1 MEYSEIYLRAA
12 TILHLVGVILG
23 VGSATVT
30 DIFFF
35 RFISD
40 KHISA
45 SEAKLMDILTK
56 IIWAA
61 LAVLIV
67 TGIMLYIPNMDR
79 LNESGKFLTKLVG
92 LLVLVLNGMILGRY
106 IRPRLTKIDFSN
118 NNMSRF
124 GLSHEVNRKMR
135 IYTTLSGAVSI
146 ASWYFIFTLGA
157 LRGITFPFSY
167 GITAYIFV
175 LILAACGSLIFESGI
190 AKKLKKKLREEI
202 LHPHH

>member
-1 MEYSEIYLRAA
+1 MEHSEIYLRAA

-67 TGIMLYIPNMDR
+67 TGIMLYISNMDR

-135 IYTTLSGAVSI
+135 IYATLSGAVSI
-146 ASWYFIFTLGA
+146 ASWYFIFILGA

-167 GITAYIFV
+167 GITAYIFILV
-175 LILAACGSLIFESGI
+175 LAACGSLIFESGI
-190 AKKLKKKLREEI
+190 HKKIQRKLQS
-202 LHPHH
+202 H